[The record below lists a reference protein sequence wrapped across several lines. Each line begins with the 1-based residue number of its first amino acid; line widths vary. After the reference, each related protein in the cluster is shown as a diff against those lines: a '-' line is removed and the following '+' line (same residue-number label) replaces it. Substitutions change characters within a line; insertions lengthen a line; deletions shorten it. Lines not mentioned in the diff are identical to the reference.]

1 MEGAMAEETTDKTWV
16 AFGAA
21 GAIGSVH
28 RVDGEYT
35 FKLLTDDVPRGR
47 YPSLEVAKS
56 ALFAALPPG
65 SDWPEF
71 REH

>member
-1 MEGAMAEETTDKTWV
+1 MMSDTTLVKQTWV
-16 AFGAA
+16 AFGPA

-28 RVDGEYT
+28 ATSEGFT
-35 FKLLTDDVPRGR
+35 FRLLTDSSPRST
-47 YPSLEVAKS
+47 YPSLAVAKS
-56 ALFAALPPG
+56 ALYAALDTG